1 MSIEPKATEVGF
13 DLPPVVKKI
22 NPELL
27 RNYSNRYPG
36 VFIKTI
42 HVDKEAA
49 GSWGFPDLV
58 LQGSQTMNFAAEML
72 FKVYRENWINDSNLN
87 VKFIKPVF
95 NGQTVVTRGKITD
108 KTEESE
114 GKFRL
119 KIDVW
124 AENQSGE
131 KVMVGEAGVVV

>member
-1 MSIEPKATEVGF
+1 MSMEIAATEIGF
-13 DLPPVVKKI
+13 ELPPVVKKI
-22 NPELL
+22 DPDLL
-27 RNYSNRYPG
+27 RNYSKRYPG

-72 FKVYRENWINDSNLN
+72 FKVYRENWINDSSLN

-95 NGQTVVTRGKITD
+95 NGQTVATKGKIID
-108 KTEESE
+108 KVEESG
-114 GKFRL
+114 GKVRL
-119 KIDVW
+119 TIEVW
-124 AENQSGE
+124 TENQSGE
-131 KVMVGEAGVVV
+131 KVMVGEAAVVV

>member
-1 MSIEPKATEVGF
+1 MSMETAATEIGF
-13 DLPPVVKKI
+13 ELPPVVKKI
-22 NPELL
+22 EPDLL
-27 RNYSNRYPG
+27 RNYSTRYPG

-72 FKVYRENWINDSNLN
+72 FKVYRENWINDSSLN

-95 NGQTVVTRGKITD
+95 NGQTVATKGKITD
-108 KTEESE
+108 KVEESG
-114 GKFRL
+114 GKVRL
-119 KIDVW
+119 KIDIW
-124 AENQSGE
+124 AEDQSGD
-131 KVMVGEAGVVV
+131 KVMVGEAAVVV